1 MPAAMHLTVLLS
13 LLTATACEQTWSTVS
28 STVTATSASHATQSL
43 ATSSTVKTS
52 TVTPQLQTTTQ
63 MTTSLTSASPQT
75 ATAEKTGPSSAP
87 LNTTTSQTSNQ
98 TVTQSQTTSQTSSQT
113 SNHTVTQSQT
123 VPLTSESLNVT
134 AGTSGNQTSSDL
146 SGNKENY
153 NLAENPGLVAVICIF
168 TIVFGLLL
176 VVMMVKC
183 VKSSRSDFERLE
195 DVPMGKVNEASPFAQ
210 YTK

>member
-13 LLTATACEQTWSTVS
+13 LLTATAYCVS
-28 STVTATSASHATQSL
+28 STVTATSASYTTQSL

-63 MTTSLTSASPQT
+63 TTTDLTSASPQT
-75 ATAEKTGPSSAP
+75 TTAEQTGPSSAP
-87 LNTTTSQTSNQ
+87 LNTTVSQTSNETVTWNQ
-98 TVTQSQTTSQTSSQT
+98 TVL
-113 SNHTVTQSQT
+113 
-123 VPLTSESLNVT
+123 LTSESLNVT
-134 AGTSGNQTSSDL
+134 AGTSGNKTSSDI

-176 VVMMVKC
+176 VVMTVKC
-183 VKSSRSDFERLE
+183 VRSSRSNFERLE
-195 DVPMGKVNEASPFAQ
+195 DVPMGKVNEASPFAH

>member
-1 MPAAMHLTVLLS
+1 MPAAMHLTVLLC
-13 LLTATACEQTWSTVS
+13 LLTATACRGSSVS
-28 STVTATSASHATQSL
+28 STVTATSASSATQSL
-43 ATSSTVKTS
+43 ASSPTVKTS

-63 MTTSLTSASPQT
+63 TTPNLTSASPQT

-87 LNTTTSQTSNQ
+87 LNTTIGQTSDQ
-98 TVTQSQTTSQTSSQT
+98 TVTQ
-113 SNHTVTQSQT
+113 NQT

-134 AGTSGNQTSSDL
+134 AGTSGNKTTSDL

-153 NLAENPGLVAVICIF
+153 KLVESPGLVAVICIF

-176 VVMMVKC
+176 VVITVKC
-183 VKSSRSDFERLE
+183 VRSSRSNFERLE
-195 DVPMGKVNEASPFAQ
+195 DVPMGKVNETSPFAQ

>member
-13 LLTATACEQTWSTVS
+13 LLTATACRGSAVS
-28 STVTATSASHATQSL
+28 SAMTTTSASHVTTTSASHVTTTSASL

-63 MTTSLTSASPQT
+63 MITNLTSASPQT

-87 LNTTTSQTSNQ
+87 LNTTITTITQTSNQ
-98 TVTQSQTTSQTSSQT
+98 NVTQD
-113 SNHTVTQSQT
+113 QT
-123 VPLTSESLNVT
+123 VALTSLNVT
-134 AGTSGNQTSSDL
+134 AGTSGNKTS

-153 NLAENPGLVAVICIF
+153 NLVENPGLVTVICIF
-168 TIVFGLLL
+168 SIVFGLLL
-176 VVMMVKC
+176 VVLIVKC
-183 VKSSRSDFERLE
+183 VRSSRSDFERLE

>member
-13 LLTATACEQTWSTVS
+13 LLTATACRGSTVS
-28 STVTATSASHATQSL
+28 PTVTATTASYATQSL
-43 ATSSTVKTS
+43 TTSSTVETS
-52 TVTPQLQTTTQ
+52 AVTPQLQTTTQ
-63 MTTSLTSASPQT
+63 TTTNLTSASPQT
-75 ATAEKTGPSSAP
+75 AEQTSLSSAT
-87 LNTTTSQTSNQ
+87 LNTTVTVTQTSNE
-98 TVTQSQTTSQTSSQT
+98 TVTQ
-113 SNHTVTQSQT
+113 NQT

-134 AGTSGNQTSSDL
+134 AGTSGNKTSSDL

-183 VKSSRSDFERLE
+183 VRSSRSDFERLE

>member
-13 LLTATACEQTWSTVS
+13 LLTATACRGSTVS
-28 STVTATSASHATQSL
+28 PTVTATTASYATQSL
-43 ATSSTVKTS
+43 TTSSTVETS
-52 TVTPQLQTTTQ
+52 AVTPQLQTTTQ
-63 MTTSLTSASPQT
+63 TTTNLTSASPQT
-75 ATAEKTGPSSAP
+75 AEQTSLSSAT
-87 LNTTTSQTSNQ
+87 LNTTVTVTQTSNE
-98 TVTQSQTTSQTSSQT
+98 TVTQ
-113 SNHTVTQSQT
+113 NQT

-134 AGTSGNQTSSDL
+134 AGTSGNKTS

-183 VKSSRSDFERLE
+183 VRSSRSDFERLE